1 MRSRPSLADPLSMLE
16 PRTAEVSA
24 LRQRARRVLSSAL
37 DRADDNLEHT
47 LARVKAL
54 SPAAT
59 LERGYAVLQDA
70 AGHVVRRNAD
80 VAVGDRLR
88 ARLAEGE
95 LTVQVTDT
103 AAP

>member
-1 MRSRPSLADPLSMLE
+1 MLE

-24 LRQRARRVLSSAL
+24 LRQRARRVLSAAL

-47 LARVKAL
+47 LARVTAL

-70 AGHVVRRNAD
+70 SGHVVRRSTD
-80 VAVGDRLR
+80 VALGDRLR

-95 LTVQVTDT
+95 LTVQVVDP